1 MDLTGVLEAT
11 VSPDQNAL
19 QAAQTYLE
27 SAAQQ
32 NLPQFLVALVTELAD
47 ATKSQIARMAAG
59 LQLKNQLTSKD
70 ATVRLQYQQ
79 RWLSLDE
86 GVKTHVKNMAVQTLG
101 TEIAR
106 PAIAP
111 QCIAAIACAEIPQR
125 QWQDLIEIL
134 YQLII
139 DASNTE
145 KVREHALETLGYI
158 CQDIEPEH
166 LVERGHTILTAIVTG
181 MKKEEPNMHIRI
193 AATNALLNSLE
204 FTKQNFERVSE
215 RNYIMQ
221 VVCEATQTSEIQLKV
236 AALQNIVKIVSLY
249 YQHMEEYM
257 GTALFPI
264 SLDAIKSD
272 CDEIALQGIE
282 FWSSICDEEM
292 DLEIEAVEARENNKE
307 PEQTSKHYAK
317 GALQY
322 IAPLLTECLTKQ
334 EEFDDDD
341 DWNPNKAAGVCL
353 MLLAQCCEDNI
364 INHVSSFIETNIVNE
379 DWKLRDAAV
388 MAFGS
393 ILEGPDPQALQPYAA
408 KALPTLLHLMGDQS
422 VVVRDSVAWTL
433 GRICEILP
441 QVVIGGKLLQPLVE
455 SLLESLKAE
464 PRVAANVCW
473 AFNSLGE
480 AAYEAAP
487 VPEEEE
493 EPQTYALSPW
503 FRKIVEKLLE
513 VTDRGDANNGN
524 LRSSAYE
531 AVMELIKNS
540 AKDCYEVVQGTTVVI
555 LERLNRLLEMEKNV
569 ADRAQYHDLQS
580 LLCATLQSVL
590 RKVNPQ
596 DALQIAPLMMQAL
609 LQMLNPSSGAKIVG
623 GVQEDA
629 LMAIGTL
636 VEILGKNFHPYM
648 ESFEPYLIEAL
659 RERVEYQVCVAAVGL
674 VGDIARA
681 LGDKIMNVSDLFMQ
695 ILMENLADA
704 NVHRSVKPHILSVF
718 GDVALAIGPSFAPY
732 FDVVIATLNQASVTI
747 VDKAD
752 YDMVDYL
759 NELREGC
766 LEAYTGII
774 QGLKGSTDGPSPT
787 PGPLDLVQPHLPH
800 IVSFIEVI
808 ATDVDHTESNVSSAC
823 GLVGDICSAFGAQ
836 VHILLE
842 KQAINELLQEGR
854 RSKTHKSKQVASWAT
869 KELRKLK
876 QQQN

>member
-11 VSPDQNAL
+11 VSSDQNAL

-27 SAAQQ
+27 TAAQQ

-47 ATKSQIARMAAG
+47 ATKSQVARMAAG

-70 ATVRLQYQQ
+70 AAVRLQYQQ

-86 GVKTHVKNMAVQTLG
+86 AVKSHVKNMAVQTLG
-101 TEIAR
+101 TEVAR

-125 QWQDLIEIL
+125 QWQDLIAIL

-139 DASNTE
+139 DTTNTE

-166 LVERGHTILTAIVTG
+166 LVDQGHTILTAIVTG

-221 VVCEATQTSEIQLKV
+221 VVCEATQTGEIQLKV

-364 INHVSSFIETNIVNE
+364 INHVSAFIETNIIKE

-393 ILEGPDPQALQPYAA
+393 ILEGPDPQALQPYAD
-408 KALPTLLHLMGDQS
+408 KALPTLLHLMRDQS

-441 QVVIGGKLLQPLVE
+441 QVVIGGKFLEPLVE

-473 AFNSLGE
+473 VSCLH
-480 AAYEAAP
+480 
-487 VPEEEE
+487 
-493 EPQTYALSPW
+493 
-503 FRKIVEKLLE
+503 LL
-513 VTDRGDANNGN
+513 V
-524 LRSSAYE
+524 S
-531 AVMELIKNS
+531 KNS
-540 AKDCYEVVQGTTVVI
+540 KFNCCLAEVKKKGCTKFLICICMFSQDCYDVVQGTTLVI

-609 LQMLNPSSGAKIVG
+609 LQMLSPGSGVKIVG

-636 VEILGKNFHPYM
+636 VEVLGMNFDPYM
-648 ESFEPYLIEAL
+648 ESFKPYLIEAL

-681 LGDKIMNVSDLFMQ
+681 LGEKIMNVSDLFMQ

-718 GDVALAIGPSFAPY
+718 GDVALAIGPSFSPY

-787 PGPLDLVQPHLPH
+787 PGLLDVIQPHLLH
-800 IVSFIEVI
+800 IINFIEVI

-836 VHILLE
+836 VHVLLE

-854 RSKTHKSKQVASWAT
+854 RSKTHKTKQVATWAT

>member
-1 MDLTGVLEAT
+1 
-11 VSPDQNAL
+11 
-19 QAAQTYLE
+19 
-27 SAAQQ
+27 
-32 NLPQFLVALVTELAD
+32 
-47 ATKSQIARMAAG
+47 
-59 LQLKNQLTSKD
+59 
-70 ATVRLQYQQ
+70 
-79 RWLSLDE
+79 
-86 GVKTHVKNMAVQTLG
+86 
-101 TEIAR
+101 
-106 PAIAP
+106 
-111 QCIAAIACAEIPQR
+111 
-125 QWQDLIEIL
+125 
-134 YQLII
+134 
-139 DASNTE
+139 
-145 KVREHALETLGYI
+145 
-158 CQDIEPEH
+158 
-166 LVERGHTILTAIVTG
+166 
-181 MKKEEPNMHIRI
+181 
-193 AATNALLNSLE
+193 
-204 FTKQNFERVSE
+204 
-215 RNYIMQ
+215 
-221 VVCEATQTSEIQLKV
+221 
-236 AALQNIVKIVSLY
+236 
-249 YQHMEEYM
+249 
-257 GTALFPI
+257 
-264 SLDAIKSD
+264 
-272 CDEIALQGIE
+272 
-282 FWSSICDEEM
+282 
-292 DLEIEAVEARENNKE
+292 
-307 PEQTSKHYAK
+307 
-317 GALQY
+317 
-322 IAPLLTECLTKQ
+322 
-334 EEFDDDD
+334 
-341 DWNPNKAAGVCL
+341 

-681 LGDKIMNVSDLFMQ
+681 LGDKIMKVSDLFMQ

-774 QGLKGSTDGPSPT
+774 QGLKGSADGPSPT